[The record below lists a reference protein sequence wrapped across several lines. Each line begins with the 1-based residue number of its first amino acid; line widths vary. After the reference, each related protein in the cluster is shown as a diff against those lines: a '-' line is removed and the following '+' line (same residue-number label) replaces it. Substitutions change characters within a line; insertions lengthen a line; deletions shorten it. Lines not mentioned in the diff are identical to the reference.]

1 MNHDQTFRVVL
12 IAGWLIL
19 LPIAIYHRIQSQ
31 ATGEKL
37 DRRQEGLFILLT
49 LRPLGIVNM
58 LGAYRLHGTS
68 VMDGLVINALAK
80 LATVDWGRY
89 RCCGRRVFYLEP
101 PHSGKESDGHSCY
114 QKKAFGVAM
123 PRKAPGIAL
132 ISWGKS
138 VLSGSGTLDRHRQ
151 SEPEA
156 YPLPFACGQRS
167 VKAPSRRV
175 FSEEGS
181 EDREA
186 KESGH
191 VQNTRC
197 GEEARKSGAVL

>member
-58 LGAYRLHGTS
+58 LGLIAYMVHPSWMAWSSMPLPNWLWWTGVDIGVVAGAVFIWRLHTLGKNLT
-68 VMDGLVINALAK
+68 D
-80 LATVDWGRY
+80 TVVTRKK
-89 RCCGRRVFYLEP
+89 RSELQCRVKRRVSRSYLGE
-101 PHSGKESDGHSCY
+101 KASCP
-114 QKKAFGVAM
+114 V
-123 PRKAPGIAL
+123 PVRSIGIAKASQKL
-132 ISWGKS
+132 IS
-138 VLSGSGTLDRHRQ
+138 
-151 SEPEA
+151 
-156 YPLPFACGQRS
+156 LPFACGQRS